1 MSGIAGAVGKSVAV
15 HTLVHLACFDFSECA
30 LLIATQQVV
39 HSTLRGAVGE
49 VPDLVL
55 CHEEQ
60 DVEQWAKAP

>member
-1 MSGIAGAVGKSVAV
+1 
-15 HTLVHLACFDFSECA
+15 
-30 LLIATQQVV
+30 LIATQQVV